1 MYIGINAQA
10 LAIELLTVLMFIVI
24 IIVIITV
31 LIIIII
37 VMVVSNTI
45 PKLRWVSRQKFGHGG
60 PVNCT
65 STVCVTTGTVIVLL
79 IQFIALHIR
88 EAWETGFVC

>member
-45 PKLRWVSRQKFGHGG
+45 PKLRWVSRQNFGHDGI
-60 PVNCT
+60 VNFT
-65 STVCVTTGTVIVLL
+65 SIVCAT
-79 IQFIALHIR
+79 
-88 EAWETGFVC
+88 